1 MNARSQL
8 HIAGRKQQATSRMI
22 AKHAAYEGRTMYS
35 NVTWDELSEL
45 IRQEQLRQSSST
57 PSSVNI
63 RKMVAQCR
71 YAEDTGKRAFPA
83 APCRGNRIICHRIAG
98 HTSYTKACTPEK
110 CRFYEK
116 KEEAW
121 NA

>member
-1 MNARSQL
+1 M
-8 HIAGRKQQATSRMI
+8 KTF
-22 AKHAAYEGRTMYS
+22 S
-35 NVTWDELSEL
+35 NCTLEEFKKFEADLSLTAEKERPL
-45 IRQEQLRQSSST
+45 IWGGD
-57 PSSVNI
+57 
-63 RKMVAQCR
+63 ACR